1 MGDAST
7 DTAQGD
13 SPQETPTLLQ
23 NQTPD
28 FILNAANAGLL
39 FIQSY
44 GWFILIG
51 ALLIAYLYDRY
62 KSSYAD
68 WIHQRQERKDD
79 AERKKNPDHVLATQV
94 AMETARARL
103 QEQVRIDSERQRIER
118 EKREEEAR
126 QEKIEEWEK
135 HQRGGGYHSKSKST
149 NMGKQEIQDAESS
162 QNSKLKPKKKERIR
176 NSDYN
181 PLTGQSTTNSDA
193 DGPRSYRP
201 SARGGAAGGG

>member
-1 MGDAST
+1 MDGASA

-13 SPQETPTLLQ
+13 PPQETPTLLQ

-51 ALLIAYLYDRY
+51 ALLVAYLYDRY

-68 WIHQRQERKDD
+68 WIQQRQERKDE
-79 AERKKNPDHVLATQV
+79 AERKKNPDQVLATQV

-126 QEKIEEWEK
+126 QEKIDEWEK

-149 NMGKQEIQDAESS
+149 NMGKQEMQDAEK
-162 QNSKLKPKKKERIR
+162 NKLKPKKKERIR

-181 PLTGQSTTNSDA
+181 PLTGQSSNSDA
-193 DGPRSYRP
+193 GDSRRYRP